1 MKEFVVKAEH
11 ANMRL
16 DRMVQE
22 VCKVGFGLVQKL
34 CRKGAIKL
42 DGKSVK
48 GNERLQV
55 GQVLRVPDLY
65 EQEEDTQVA
74 VVHFSPADVK
84 MLKDAVLYE
93 DDELLIINKPYGW
106 PVQAGTGQNK
116 SLDRLAMVV
125 WPQYEPRLVHRLDR
139 DTTGCLMFAKTREAA
154 TRLANDFKIGNIQKI
169 YWAVV
174 QGHLA
179 DPQGEIDFALSKDR
193 QSGHKEKMH
202 VRDGEEGLAALTFYK
217 RIDQRKDL
225 HWLEVRPA
233 TGRTHQIRAHL
244 SAIGTPL
251 LGDGKYGDSGNQRLS
266 DGKRAKLFLHARE
279 VHFTHPATGKEKVVK
294 APIPQHFVEL
304 FEQMR
309 WGV

>member
-1 MKEFVVKAEH
+1 MKELIVKPEQVG
-11 ANMRL
+11 MRL
-16 DRMVQE
+16 DRLVQE
-22 VCKVGFGLVQKL
+22 ACSVGFGLVQKL

-42 DGKSVK
+42 DGKKVK
-48 GNERLQV
+48 GNERV
-55 GQVLRVPDLY
+55 TAGQVLRLPDLY
-65 EQEEDTQVA
+65 EAPETDRDAPVS
-74 VVHFSPADVK
+74 FSPADKK
-84 MLKDAVLYE
+84 MLLEAVLYE

-116 SLDRLAMVV
+116 SIDRLAMVV
-125 WPQYEPRLVHRLDR
+125 WPQHEPRLVHRLDR
-139 DTTGCLMFAKTREAA
+139 DTTGCLMLAKTREVA
-154 TRLANDFKIGNIQKI
+154 TRLSSNFKHGDIQKI

-193 QSGHKEKMH
+193 FTGHNEKMH
-202 VRDGEEGLAALTFYK
+202 VREEGLAALTYYK

-244 SAIGTPL
+244 SAIGTPI
-251 LGDGKYGDSGNQRLS
+251 LGDGKYGDGDNQRLT

-279 VHFTHPATGKEKVVK
+279 VHFDHPVTGKGKIVK
-294 APIPQHFVEL
+294 APMPQHFTEL

-309 WGV
+309 WKA